1 MQSTK
6 YGFVASVI
14 IFFKSCC
21 KDLKINKISFHISS
35 TLLKYFKGFCSS
47 PKIIMLFDYMKCRFF
62 LSYRDM
68 EEMARIR
75 CAVIDHDTLQR
86 WVLRFVTLI
95 DQEVRKR
102 KKPVDNSWRMDETYL
117 KVNGK

>member
-1 MQSTK
+1 
-6 YGFVASVI
+6 
-14 IFFKSCC
+14 
-21 KDLKINKISFHISS
+21 
-35 TLLKYFKGFCSS
+35 
-47 PKIIMLFDYMKCRFF
+47 
-62 LSYRDM
+62 M

-75 CAVIDHDTLQR
+75 CAVIDHATLQR